1 MKTAQFY
8 LASPNDLAQQLPAL
22 IQSAPDLVLVFG
34 AVNFF
39 EHPEF
44 TRELAAGLASEA
56 LPNTVLVGCSTAGEI
71 AGSQVYD
78 DSCVLTSVQFANTP
92 ITAVTTE
99 ISGMADSFAAGQRL
113 GRQLPQD
120 QLSAVL
126 LLGTGVA
133 INGSALVAGL
143 QQSLPAGV
151 TISGG
156 LAADA
161 GAFRQTWTL
170 GPAGSSDRQLVALG
184 FYGSQIQCSYGTFAG
199 WETFGPARKVTRS
212 DGNIL
217 YELDGNRALDVYK
230 LYLGDYAKDLPGSG
244 LLFPFAMLN
253 DRHEKRSVFRT
264 ILGVDDS
271 TGSLTLAGDIDPDGY
286 LKLMH
291 SSTDNLISGAETA
304 AKTARQNHRH
314 APAESLAILVSCVG
328 RKLVMGDRIDE
339 EAEAVVDV
347 LGQGAQVAGFYSNGE
362 IAQGEFQGDCR
373 LHNQTMTITWLSEL
387 QP

>member
-8 LASPNDLAQQLPAL
+8 LASPSDLEQQLPAL

-39 EHPEF
+39 EDVEF
-44 TRELAAGLASEA
+44 ARKLSSA
-56 LPNTVLVGCSTAGEI
+56 LSVAQANCALVGCSTAGEI
-71 AGSQVYD
+71 ACNQVYD
-78 DSCVLTSVQFANTP
+78 QSCVLTSVQFADTQL
-92 ITAVTTE
+92 TSATTE
-99 ISGMADSFAAGQRL
+99 IGGMADSFAAGQRL
-113 GRQLPQD
+113 GQQLPPD

-143 QQSLPAGV
+143 QQSLPVGV

-170 GPAGSSDRQLVALG
+170 GPAGASDRHLVAVG
-184 FYGSQIQCSYGTFAG
+184 FYGKCIKFSYGTFAG
-199 WETFGPARKVTRS
+199 WETFGPARKVTRC

-217 YELDGNRALDVYK
+217 YELDGTRALDVYK
-230 LYLGDYAKDLPGSG
+230 HYLGDYARDLPGSG

-253 DRHEKRSVFRT
+253 DRHEKHSVFRT
-264 ILGVDDS
+264 ILGVDES
-271 TGSLTLAGDIDPDGY
+271 TGSLTLAGDIDPEGY

-304 AKTARQNHRH
+304 AKTARQNHGP
-314 APAESLAILVSCVG
+314 APDESLAILVSCVG

-339 EAEAVVDV
+339 EVEAVADV
-347 LGQGAQVAGFYSNGE
+347 LGRGARVAGFYSNGE
-362 IAQGEFQGDCR
+362 IAQGEFQGECR